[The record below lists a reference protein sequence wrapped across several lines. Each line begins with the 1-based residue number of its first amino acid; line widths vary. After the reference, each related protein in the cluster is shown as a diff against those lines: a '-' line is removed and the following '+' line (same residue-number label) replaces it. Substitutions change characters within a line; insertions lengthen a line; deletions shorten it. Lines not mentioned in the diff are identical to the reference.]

1 MDIDSP
7 GMLRHEASGICLLAD
22 VIAKSA
28 LKCGAQVTGRYFSDP
43 GFKDVP
49 EPWNLAFPIAEV
61 ESDGSAVITLKKS
74 DSIACAS
81 RIFPANRAHR
91 RSKFR
96 SAAGKVSSAKI
107 CFFTPALSPAK

>member
-28 LKCGAQVTGRYFSDP
+28 LKCGAQVTGGYFSDP

-49 EPWNLAFPIAEV
+49 EPFSVKLARKILPKAGKKNRLFLQAKS
-61 ESDGSAVITLKKS
+61 SDV
-74 DSIACAS
+74 
-81 RIFPANRAHR
+81 RIF
-91 RSKFR
+91 FY
-96 SAAGKVSSAKI
+96 
-107 CFFTPALSPAK
+107 